1 MGQCCIRTGVWESS
15 KPGGRT
21 VWGRRLATG
30 RRMGAKE
37 EQGWQPCPLRV
48 EPRPAQGQHAQ
59 GSHSGQPGGFAG
71 GQGGAHGPEAAAPR
85 LPRETREGAGGL
97 ASTRGPGHLP
107 GQLAVHIGGH
117 LGCGPAVAA
126 CVCSIVCAAG
136 PLQKGQ
142 LECWANF
149 GSNSNVW
156 LVPCVQKG
164 SRYTRKLT
172 GASGAGE

>member
-85 LPRETREGAGGL
+85 LPRGGGSASRGGGALLAGGL
-97 ASTRGPGHLP
+97 LPHDPQRHRGRGAQPHRPGLARRPVKEPEASPAPVVQGTFPGSWLCTSVDISDV
-107 GQLAVHIGGH
+107 GQQWR
-117 LGCGPAVAA
+117 PASA
-126 CVCSIVCAAG
+126 
-136 PLQKGQ
+136 P
-142 LECWANF
+142 
-149 GSNSNVW
+149 
-156 LVPCVQKG
+156 
-164 SRYTRKLT
+164 
-172 GASGAGE
+172 